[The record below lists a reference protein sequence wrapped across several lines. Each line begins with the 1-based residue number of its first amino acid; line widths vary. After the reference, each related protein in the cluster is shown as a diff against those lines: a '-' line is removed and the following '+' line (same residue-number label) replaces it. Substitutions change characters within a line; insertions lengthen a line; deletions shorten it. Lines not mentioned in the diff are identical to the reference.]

1 MYEFVLVRV
10 NYLRG
15 KNDDEVDR
23 GYVNEVSIS
32 RGRNI
37 HSLLDVL
44 GKSGFSMVNFNAS
57 QMAGKESFYFM
68 LQRSVGG
75 SNKPLSA
82 VVEAAAKG

>member
-15 KNDDEVDR
+15 KNDAEVDR
-23 GYVNEVSIS
+23 GYVNEVPIP

-44 GKSGFSMVNFNAS
+44 GKSGFSMVNFNAT
-57 QMAGKESFYFM
+57 QIAGKESFYFM
-68 LQRSVGG
+68 FQRSVGG
-75 SNKPLSA
+75 SSKPLSA
-82 VVEAAAKG
+82 VVTTAAGG